1 MKLKL
6 FVIMIFLQASRAF
19 GSVQGQA
26 CDTAALEA
34 ARTHGVPLQVMLA
47 ITRVETGR
55 DYNGELQPWPWA
67 VNSAG
72 QSHWFDSHD
81 EAVAFVQNTVA
92 AGQANIDIGCFQ
104 LNMHWHGE
112 AFASIDA
119 MFDPDQNADYAA
131 RFLVHNHA
139 QTGNW
144 VDAVARYHSAT
155 PVHAAAYVERVEKV
169 LALLED
175 AGARHVAGVG
185 AFGGNDDLPDPP
197 NQYPL
202 LQPGVQAGL
211 ASLVPIGVG
220 LQPLF
225 MATP

>member
-1 MKLKL
+1 
-6 FVIMIFLQASRAF
+6 
-19 GSVQGQA
+19 
-26 CDTAALEA
+26 
-34 ARTHGVPLQVMLA
+34 
-47 ITRVETGR
+47 
-55 DYNGELQPWPWA
+55 
-67 VNSAG
+67 
-72 QSHWFDSHD
+72 
-81 EAVAFVQNTVA
+81 
-92 AGQANIDIGCFQ
+92 
-104 LNMHWHGE
+104 MHWHGE

-175 AGARHVAGVG
+175 TGAWHVSGVG
-185 AFGGNDDLPDPP
+185 AFSGSDDLPDPP

-211 ASLVPIGVG
+211 ASLVPVGVG